1 MSIGSTRFSR
11 HISVMNTAP
20 SIKPLLSC
28 LVVLLLGYSTGLQL
42 GRIAPYAVQL
52 GDTHGFSLSTIGWL
66 TSLVTVFVA
75 LFAIPAA
82 RVINSFDLVRAIKA
96 GAVMMALG
104 AALFSFADSLPGMI
118 AARVVEAAG
127 HVITVIA
134 APSYLAVKAPDILR
148 RVFLALWSS
157 FLPVG
162 FALSNGIS
170 GFISQ
175 GSDMQSI
182 WFIYAIAMVV
192 VTTLV
197 LVILTDENRPP
208 TQSSNT
214 AAPPKVAWVLVVSF
228 GIYAFLSIA
237 FFTFLPTYTVVSSA
251 QMISATI
258 VPLFVPLGSF
268 MAAFLFAR
276 TDAGLPPKVISLGF
290 LVIGTVALFCFPSL
304 TSDGSLFRAAFAFG
318 CGMTAAAIFTSVPVI
333 AHTEGSSARTIGAI
347 AQAGGAMVL
356 LGAPMAGF
364 ILETDGWQMIEYSFA
379 IAAFCAASW
388 ALVAL
393 RKAKV

>member
-1 MSIGSTRFSR
+1 M
-11 HISVMNTAP
+11 
-20 SIKPLLSC
+20 
-28 LVVLLLGYSTGLQL
+28 VVLLLGYSTGLQL

-82 RVINSFDLVRAIKA
+82 RMITSFGLVRAIKA
-96 GAVMMALG
+96 GAVTMALG
-104 AALFSFADSLPGMI
+104 AILFSLADSLPLMI
-118 AARVVEAAG
+118 AARVVEAVG
-127 HVITVIA
+127 HIITVIA
-134 APSYLAVKAPDILR
+134 APSYLAVKAPATLR

-175 GSDMQSI
+175 SSDMQHI
-182 WFIYAIAMVV
+182 WYVYAVAMVV
-192 VTTLV
+192 VTILV
-197 LVILTDENRPP
+197 LVILTDEHHQA
-208 TQSSNT
+208 TKSSST

-228 GIYAFLSIA
+228 GIYAFLSIG
-237 FFTFLPTYTVVSSA
+237 FFTFLPTYVVASGP
-251 QMISATI
+251 QIISAAI

-268 MAAFLFAR
+268 TAAFWFAR
-276 TDAGLPPKVISLGF
+276 ADTKLPPKVIPLGF

-304 TSDGSLFRAAFAFG
+304 TSDGSLFRAAYAFG
-318 CGMTAAAIFTSVPVI
+318 CGITAAAIFTSVPVI

-356 LGAPMAGF
+356 LGAPLAGL
-364 ILETDGWQMIEYSFA
+364 ILETGGWQMLEYGFA
-379 IAAFCAASW
+379 VAATCAASC

-393 RKAKV
+393 RKTKV